1 MLGEPNQTIAAVG
14 SNQFSDFN
22 IMKPVSSGSQH
33 LLCHTLRP
41 ALAAGLRNVFFFL
54 MRRSF
59 QFAFK
64 SDKSTKRRVCLV
76 FLVYSDLLFRSGLKS
91 LSDFLL

>member
-41 ALAAGLRNVFFFL
+41 GLRNVFFFL